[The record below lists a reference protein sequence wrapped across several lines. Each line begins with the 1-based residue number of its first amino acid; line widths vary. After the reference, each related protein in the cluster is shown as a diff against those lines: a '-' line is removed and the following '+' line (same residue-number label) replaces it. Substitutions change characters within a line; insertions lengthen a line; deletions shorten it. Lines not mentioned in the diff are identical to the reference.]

1 MFALVKREEV
11 DAGAKLL
18 LFVDDAL
25 PSFVDYVKEMAL
37 SPNGRRRELCLRL
50 QERVLSRASRVDR
63 RVTLSYA
70 DGRASAVGGSRIVLR
85 PEWGC
90 PGWGSKRA
98 PLIDDSTARGR
109 SVLNVVMSDEPIR
122 VCRSRRELD
131 LRPDY
136 MDTARDAIRFPAY
149 ALIPMVTGQDSTLI
163 GLLEVESK
171 DELPDVD
178 AAELIAM
185 ASVLTCAKLLDAAV
199 TPGAN
204 ARA

>member
-1 MFALVKREEV
+1 
-11 DAGAKLL
+11 
-18 LFVDDAL
+18 
-25 PSFVDYVKEMAL
+25 
-37 SPNGRRRELCLRL
+37 
-50 QERVLSRASRVDR
+50 
-63 RVTLSYA
+63 
-70 DGRASAVGGSRIVLR
+70 
-85 PEWGC
+85 
-90 PGWGSKRA
+90 
-98 PLIDDSTARGR
+98 
-109 SVLNVVMSDEPIR
+109 
-122 VCRSRRELD
+122 
-131 LRPDY
+131 